1 MNHKSNILVT
11 GGTGFLGAY
20 ILKELVQQGAAVRAI
35 KRSASK
41 MPEFIDPDILNKV
54 DWVEGDILDS
64 IALEEA
70 MQGIDTVIHT
80 AAIVSFSK
88 KERKNMYH
96 VNIEGTANVV
106 NAALETGVRRLIY
119 ISSVAALG
127 RKKNSSTVDE
137 TVKWEDGKNNT
148 HYAISK
154 FRAEL
159 EAWRGFAE
167 GLEGVVLNPATILGY
182 GNWNEGSCAIFKNAY
197 KEFGWYTNG
206 INGFTDVEDV
216 ARAAVLL
223 AQSDITEERFI
234 VCNDNW
240 RFRKL
245 LDTIADAFSK
255 KRPGKEATP
264 FLSSIAW
271 RVEKLKSL
279 FNGGK
284 PLITKESAKVAN
296 SATSFDGSKLAKT
309 LPGFQYRPLE
319 ETIRKACT
327 RYKIDL

>member
-1 MNHKSNILVT
+1 MVT

-20 ILKELVQQGAAVRAI
+20 ILKELVQQGAAVRAV
-35 KRSASK
+35 KRSTSK
-41 MPEFIDPDILNKV
+41 MPAFIDPDILNQV
-54 DWVEGDILDS
+54 EWVEGDILD
-64 IALEEA
+64 IMALEA
-70 MQGIDTVIHT
+70 ALQGIDTVIHA

-88 KERKNMYH
+88 KGRNNMYH

-106 NAALETGVRRLIY
+106 NAALQTGVRRLVY

-137 TVKWEDGKNNT
+137 TAKWEDSKNNT

-182 GNWNEGSCAIFKNAY
+182 GNWSDGSCAIFKNAY
-197 KEFGWYTNG
+197 REFGWYTNG
-206 INGFTDVEDV
+206 INGFADVEDV
-216 ARAAVLL
+216 AKAAVLL
-223 AQSDITEERFI
+223 AASDLTEERFI

-245 LDTIADAFSK
+245 LDTMADAFGK

-271 RVEKLKSL
+271 RIEGLKSR
-279 FNGGK
+279 FSGHK

-296 SATSFDGSKLAKT
+296 SATSFDGSKLVKT

-319 ETIRKACT
+319 ETIRKACDQ
-327 RYKIDL
+327 YGKEDSKDK